1 MMLSTRQGGRNEGQ
15 STAAERQLLKSTEQV
30 VFILVSHFLVTN
42 VGSGFLKISVHSAG
56 FEIRIG
62 IAYREVTPLIHE
74 W

>member
-1 MMLSTRQGGRNEGQ
+1 MTLSTGRRGRNEGQ
-15 STAAERQLLKSTEQV
+15 SIAAERRLLKSTEQV
-30 VFILVSHFLVTN
+30 VFILVSHFLMTN

-62 IAYREVTPLIHE
+62 IAYLEVTPLIHE